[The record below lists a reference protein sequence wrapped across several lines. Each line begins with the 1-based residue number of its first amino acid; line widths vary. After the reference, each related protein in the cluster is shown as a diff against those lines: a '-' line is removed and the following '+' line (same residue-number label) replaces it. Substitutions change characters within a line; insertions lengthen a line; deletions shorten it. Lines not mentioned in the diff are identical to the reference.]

1 MCDLFIDTH
10 LLLVEHLYQGCEQIS
25 CVNFDPKIVKKK
37 KKNQIST
44 LVDLK
49 SIERKISKGSI
60 D

>member
-37 KKNQIST
+37 KK
-44 LVDLK
+44 K
-49 SIERKISKGSI
+49 SNKYSSGLEVNRKK
-60 D
+60 DF